1 MNEHIKRKPPEWKM
15 IARWVIG
22 FIVVSIFCIAT
33 FIVLMGEDR
42 EMRLLV
48 MGALIGAFSTIT
60 GFYFGSTEKDHD

>member
-1 MNEHIKRKPPEWKM
+1 MNEQTKRKPPEWKM

-22 FIVVSIFCIAT
+22 FIVVGMFCIAV
-33 FIVLMGEDR
+33 FIVLVGEDR